1 MMNKRNFVKFPS
13 AVMVVCL
20 ILLLSSCINSHAP
33 ISLHPENP
41 HYFLFRGKPTILIGS
56 TEHYGAVLNLDFDY
70 VAYLDEL
77 AAADLNITR
86 TFSGIYSEPAG
97 AFGIAENTLAPD
109 KGKLI
114 CPWARSNVPGYANG
128 GNKFDLN
135 KWDPA
140 YFSRLKDFIREAGQ
154 RNIVVELDLFSNF
167 YDTLQWKLSPLYFQN
182 NINRIGN
189 LEDQKEILSMRHPDI
204 LEVQEKMV
212 RKIIA
217 ELKDMDNLYYEVCN
231 EPYFGDTAALEEWEQ
246 HMTSVVSDA
255 EKGFARKHLI
265 SQNIANGYS
274 KVKNP
279 NPAVSI
285 FNFHYAKPPVT
296 VGMNYDL
303 NKVIGDNETG
313 FNGISDVQYRTEAWD
328 FFVAGGALFNN
339 LDYSFTAKN
348 ENGTFKVEKGQPGGG
363 GISLRLQ
370 FKILR
375 QVLSEIDFLKM
386 RPNNSILQYAF
397 AKPSTARALISE
409 GNQYLIYINNKK
421 ADNDSLERDEKTVR
435 ISIKLPRGDYSAKW
449 INTLTGERIPFA
461 IRQHEE
467 GYFKLETP
475 AFRDDIALM
484 IKK

>member
-1 MMNKRNFVKFPS
+1 
-13 AVMVVCL
+13 
-20 ILLLSSCINSHAP
+20 
-33 ISLHPENP
+33 
-41 HYFLFRGKPTILIGS
+41 
-56 TEHYGAVLNLDFDY
+56 
-70 VAYLDEL
+70 
-77 AAADLNITR
+77 
-86 TFSGIYSEPAG
+86 
-97 AFGIAENTLAPD
+97 
-109 KGKLI
+109 
-114 CPWARSNVPGYANG
+114 
-128 GNKFDLN
+128 
-135 KWDPA
+135 
-140 YFSRLKDFIREAGQ
+140 
-154 RNIVVELDLFSNF
+154 
-167 YDTLQWKLSPLYFQN
+167 
-182 NINRIGN
+182 
-189 LEDQKEILSMRHPDI
+189 
-204 LEVQEKMV
+204 MV

-246 HMTSVVSDA
+246 HMTSVIADA
-255 EKGFARKHLI
+255 EKDFARKHLI

-386 RPNNSILQYAF
+386 RPNDSILQYAF

-421 ADNDSLERDEKTVR
+421 ADNDSLDRDEKTVIYFNQTSKR
-435 ISIKLPRGDYSAKW
+435 RLFRKMDQHTYRRDEFL
-449 INTLTGERIPFA
+449 LT
-461 IRQHEE
+461 
-467 GYFKLETP
+467 
-475 AFRDDIALM
+475 
-484 IKK
+484 